1 MGIDMCEVYIDGI
14 SQTKFGKD
22 KRKLETMLAFVG
34 KEALAQSKYKD
45 PPDMVYVGNF
55 NYMGYADQGSLDAL
69 VGEALRRKIVSTT
82 PVFHIDRGSAS
93 GAAAVEAAFEQ
104 TKAGK
109 RVLVISGEKMF
120 LEEADRQK
128 ITEETSKMMGEK
140 ERKFGLNM
148 ATLAAIAA
156 TVDGRVKLSQLWS

>member
-1 MGIDMCEVYIDGI
+1 MNMGEVYIDGV

-22 KRKLETMLAFVG
+22 TRKLEIMLADVG
-34 KEALAQSKYKD
+34 KRALIYSKCKE
-45 PPDMVYVGNF
+45 PPDIVYIGNF

-69 VGEALRRKIVSTT
+69 VGEELRRKIKSTT

-93 GAAAVEAAFEQ
+93 GAAAIEAAYEHAI
-104 TKAGK
+104 AGK

-128 ITEETSKMMGEK
+128 ITEETSKMM
-140 ERKFGLNM
+140 
-148 ATLAAIAA
+148 
-156 TVDGRVKLSQLWS
+156 